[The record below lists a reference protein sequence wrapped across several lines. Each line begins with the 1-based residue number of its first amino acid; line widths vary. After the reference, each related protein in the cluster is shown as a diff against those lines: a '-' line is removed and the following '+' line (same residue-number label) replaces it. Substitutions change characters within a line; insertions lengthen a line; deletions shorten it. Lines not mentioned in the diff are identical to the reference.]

1 LIPGV
6 FRLPPIISRRALS
19 SEARLG
25 IMSEFITQLDDIEK
39 EALAAMEKASSRV
52 EIEAAAVAYLGR
64 KGRLAE
70 ASRMLGKIDP
80 QIRPE
85 AGARLNLIK
94 KKLAEVIE
102 SRSAEVASA
111 GRPEG
116 SFDYT
121 LPGRRF
127 FVGRRHPLMQTVER
141 IVQIFRGMGFSVASG
156 PDIDTDFY
164 NFDALNTPDDHPA
177 RDLSDTFY
185 TEPGILLRTHTS
197 TVQIRTM
204 QAQKPPVRIISPG
217 RCYRSDT
224 PDASHSPVFFQCE
237 GLYVDRNVTFGDMK
251 GVIIAFAKEM
261 FGPEVEVRFRPHFF
275 PFTEPSVEYDF
286 SCILCGGKGCR
297 VCKQSGWLEI
307 SGAGMVDPEVFKA
320 VGYDPEEYTGYA
332 FGMGVD
338 RITMLRYRIGDI
350 RLLYDNDVRFLRQ
363 F

>member
-1 LIPGV
+1 MTDFLK
-6 FRLPPIISRRALS
+6 L
-19 SEARLG
+19 
-25 IMSEFITQLDDIEK
+25 LDDLEQ
-39 EALAAMEKASSRV
+39 EAMQALRNINEKASLD
-52 EIEAAAVAYLGR
+52 AAVASYLGR
-64 KGRLAE
+64 KGKLTE
-70 ASRMLGKIDP
+70 ISRKLGTLDP
-80 QIRPE
+80 ETRPT
-85 AGARLNLIK
+85 AGARLNQLK
-94 KKLAEVIE
+94 KRLADLVETKTESLKGKIE
-102 SRSAEVASA
+102 
-111 GRPEG
+111 PEA

-121 LPGRRF
+121 LPGQRA
-127 FVGRRHPLMQTVER
+127 FVGRKHPLMQTVER
-141 IVQIFRGMGFSVASG
+141 IVNIFRGMGFAVATG
-156 PDIDTDFY
+156 PDVDTDFY
-164 NFDALNTPDDHPA
+164 NFDALNTPEDHPA

-185 TEPGILLRTHTS
+185 IEKGILLRTHTS

-224 PDASHSPVFFQCE
+224 FDASHSPVFFQCE

-261 FGPEVEVRFRPHFF
+261 FGPDIKVRFRPHFF

-286 SCILCGGKGCR
+286 SCMLCGGKGCR
-297 VCKQSGWLEI
+297 VCKYNGWLEI

-320 VGYDPEEYTGYA
+320 VDYDPEEYTGYA

-350 RLLYDNDVRFLRQ
+350 RLLYDNDIRFLRQ

>member
-1 LIPGV
+1 MKKFV
-6 FRLPPIISRRALS
+6 DS
-19 SEARLG
+19 
-25 IMSEFITQLDDIEK
+25 LDSIEK
-39 EALAAMEKASSRV
+39 NAVKAFEDAADKSSLD
-52 EIEAAAVAYLGR
+52 AAVVEYLGR
-64 KGRLAE
+64 KGALTSLLRQ
-70 ASRMLGKIDP
+70 LGSIDP
-80 QIRPE
+80 ANRPS
-85 AGARLNLIK
+85 AGAKINELKKRLNDLK
-94 KKLAEVIE
+94 EEKDRAFE
-102 SRSAEVASA
+102 SKVEPDS
-111 GRPEG
+111 
-116 SFDYT
+116 SFDHT
-121 LPGRRF
+121 LPGRGS
-127 FVGRRHPLMQTVER
+127 FVGRTHPLIQTAEL
-141 IVQIFRGMGFSVASG
+141 IVQIFRGMGFEVASG

-185 TEPGILLRTHTS
+185 IDKGILLRTHTS

-237 GLYVDRNVTFGDMK
+237 GLYVDRGVTLGDMK
-251 GVIIAFAKEM
+251 GVIIAMAKEL
-261 FGPEVEVRFRPHFF
+261 FGQAVKVRFRPHFF

-286 SCILCGGKGCR
+286 SCVLCGGKGCR
-297 VCKQSGWLEI
+297 VCKYNGWLEI

-320 VGYDPEEYTGYA
+320 VGYDPEEFTGYA

>member
-1 LIPGV
+1 
-6 FRLPPIISRRALS
+6 
-19 SEARLG
+19 
-25 IMSEFITQLDDIEK
+25 MSDFLTLLDGLEK
-39 EALAAMEKASSRV
+39 EVIQALEKIDDRASLDVAAIS
-52 EIEAAAVAYLGR
+52 YLGR
-64 KGRLAE
+64 KGKLTE
-70 ASRMLGKIDP
+70 ISRKLGTLDP
-80 QIRPE
+80 EQRPR
-85 AGARLNLIK
+85 AGARLNQLK
-94 KKLAEVIE
+94 KKLTGLIEARAESLKGGE
-102 SRSAEVASA
+102 K
-111 GRPEG
+111 PEA

-127 FVGRRHPLMQTVER
+127 FVGRKHPLMQTVDG
-141 IVQIFRGMGFSVASG
+141 IVHIFRGMGFAVATG
-156 PDIDTDFY
+156 PDIETDFY
-164 NFDALNTPDDHPA
+164 NFDALNTPEDHPA

-185 TEPGILLRTHTS
+185 IEKGVLLRTHTS

-237 GLYVDRNVTFGDMK
+237 GLYVDRNVTFGDLK

-261 FGPEVEVRFRPHFF
+261 FGPDVNVRFRPHFF

-286 SCILCGGKGCR
+286 SCILCGGRGCR
-297 VCKQSGWLEI
+297 VCKHNGWLEI

>member
-1 LIPGV
+1 
-6 FRLPPIISRRALS
+6 
-19 SEARLG
+19 
-25 IMSEFITQLDDIEK
+25 MSNFLTLLDGLEK
-39 EALAAMEKASSRV
+39 EAMQALENINDRASLD
-52 EIEAAAVAYLGR
+52 AAAVSYLGR
-64 KGRLAE
+64 RGKLTE
-70 ASRMLGKIDP
+70 ISRKLGTLDP
-80 QIRPE
+80 GERPR
-85 AGARLNLIK
+85 AGARLNQLKRKLTDLIETK
-94 KKLAEVIE
+94 AESLKGRIE
-102 SRSAEVASA
+102 AEA
-111 GRPEG
+111 

-121 LPGRRF
+121 LPGRRA
-127 FVGRRHPLMQTVER
+127 FVGRKHPLMQTVER
-141 IVQIFRGMGFSVASG
+141 IIHIFRGMGFAIATG

-164 NFDALNTPDDHPA
+164 NFDALNTPEDHPA

-185 TEPGILLRTHTS
+185 VEKGILLRTHTS

-261 FGPEVEVRFRPHFF
+261 FGLDVKVRFRPHFF

-286 SCILCGGKGCR
+286 SCMLCGGEGCR
-297 VCKQSGWLEI
+297 VCKYNGWLEI
-307 SGAGMVDPEVFKA
+307 SGAGMVDPEVFRT

-350 RLLYDNDVRFLRQ
+350 RLLYDNDIRFLRQ